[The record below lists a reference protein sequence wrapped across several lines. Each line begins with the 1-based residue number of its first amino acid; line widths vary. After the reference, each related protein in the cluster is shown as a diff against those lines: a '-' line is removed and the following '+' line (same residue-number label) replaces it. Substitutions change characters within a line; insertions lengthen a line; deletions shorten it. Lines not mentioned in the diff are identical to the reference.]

1 MIKTKSKIERSFI
14 MTEKQ
19 HKADIL
25 KKSKPPI
32 QELHDMMKDI
42 RTHAE
47 SDIDRLHRGAVEGEI
62 PVKPYSEVQKW
73 VRELF
78 GEDTGYGCKTGV
90 VTKDGYLINGN
101 VERGGASADI
111 GHGFEKVVEPMHIT
125 KDGTVY
131 QFGDNKFFNKFKEA
145 AKGSLD
151 KKGYVNTTINSQ
163 NLIMLDSTDKKTGR
177 NITRFMAGP
186 GGAEIESHKMKAGD
200 ITGKYI
206 TDDKAYKELQRD
218 FDYYWSKDAA
228 GVTTYVDPRSE
239 INCDKHIPKHSTFI
253 NSKLDTRLLDGTGYL
268 ANIHAKNSDL
278 KFNNR
283 SWIDDLQCNDVKMN
297 KPQQNDFTLFDA
309 LQCNDDKMNKSQQSH
324 ITHTKLFDVNLGP
337 NVALHKTEVTNA
349 TLENSNLDEA
359 KLDGGTVKDNTK
371 IKNSVIKQDPNSL
384 IQNSNIQRT
393 YLSNSDLQHVKP
405 DNANIINNAHIA
417 NSVLKGKA
425 LWPLTLDNSN
435 INYTLGINGLVASNS
450 QIAGRQSRPVI
461 IDNGLSN
468 RNIVKPNHLL
478 FKVYHELQ
486 KGKTMD
492 DAEAIRKNMPAI
504 KPNSNLT
511 KALRE
516 FNHGHYSNIAHL
528 AENIQASFVPEN
540 QLSGTQKRAIVVR
553 DNPALKNDQ
562 ALNDAVERD
571 NKSRRK
577 ANSLVHSM
585 DGVVFPVSHKGLF
598 SVQANV
604 GDKQKL
610 TKDAVKKSKTSSI
623 SKLHPDNNFDPTD
636 DL

>member
-1 MIKTKSKIERSFI
+1 

-25 KKSKPPI
+25 QKSTSPI
-32 QELHDMMKDI
+32 QELHDMKKD
-42 RTHAE
+42 TMDHVE
-47 SDIDRLHRGAVEGEI
+47 SDFDRLHRGAVEGKI
-62 PVKPYSEVQKW
+62 PVKPYSEAQKW

-78 GEDTGYGCKTGV
+78 GDDVGYGSKTGMA
-90 VTKDGYLINGN
+90 TKDGYLINVN
-101 VERGGASADI
+101 VERGGESADI
-111 GHGFEKVVEPMHIT
+111 GHGFEKVVKPMHIT

-131 QFGDNKFFNKFKEA
+131 QFGDKKFFNKFKEA
-145 AKGSLD
+145 TKGSLD
-151 KKGYVNTTINSQ
+151 KNGYVDTSINSQ

-177 NITRFMAGP
+177 NLTRFMAGP
-186 GGAEIESHKMKAGD
+186 GGAEIEGHKIKAGD
-200 ITGKYI
+200 MTGKYI
-206 TDDKAYKELQRD
+206 TDAKAYAELQRD
-218 FDYYWSKDAA
+218 FAYYWSKDAT
-228 GVTTYVDPRSE
+228 GVTTYVDPKSE

-297 KPQQNDFTLFDA
+297 KPQQNDFTLFDV
-309 LQCNDDKMNKSQQSH
+309 KMNKSQQSH
-324 ITHTKLFDVNLGP
+324 ITHTKLSDVNLGP

-359 KLDGGTVKDNTK
+359 KLSGGTVKDNTK

-405 DNANIINNAHIA
+405 DNANIINNVHIA

-435 INYTLGINGLVASNS
+435 INYTLGINGLVARNS

-468 RNIVKPNHLL
+468 RNIVKSNHLL

-504 KPNSNLT
+504 KPNSDLT
-511 KALRE
+511 KALRK
-516 FNHGHYSNIAHL
+516 FNNGHYSSITHL
-528 AENIQASFVPEN
+528 AENMQAAFVPEN
-540 QLSGTQKRAIVVR
+540 QLSGPQKRAIVVR

-571 NKSRRK
+571 NK
-577 ANSLVHSM
+577 AH
-585 DGVVFPVSHKGLF
+585 
-598 SVQANV
+598 V
-604 GDKQKL
+604 GYKQKL
-610 TKDAVKKSKTSSI
+610 TKDAAKKSKASSI
-623 SKLHPDNNFDPTD
+623 IKLHPDNNFDPTD
-636 DL
+636 NL